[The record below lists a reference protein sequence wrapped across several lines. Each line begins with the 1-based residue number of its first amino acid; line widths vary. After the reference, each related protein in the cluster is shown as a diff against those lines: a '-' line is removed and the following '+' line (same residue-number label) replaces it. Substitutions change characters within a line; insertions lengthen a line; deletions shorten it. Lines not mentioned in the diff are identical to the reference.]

1 MFAKLGEIANQ
12 TKAAKTQISNINLQ
26 ADMLQLILVR
36 LRMWSLLVLPL
47 AGYII
52 GQILQYIF
60 HTKVSCRYESL
71 LVHGLTMVFMIA
83 TFNEILFSTHPEQ
96 VVTEIKERALFVCL
110 SYLFVLGTVLG
121 VIV

>member
-1 MFAKLGEIANQ
+1 MFAKLGEIANR

-60 HTKVSCRYESL
+60 RTKVSSRYESL

-83 TFNEILFSTHPEQ
+83 TFNEILFSTYPEQ